1 MAKSKATKLNELTA
15 LTTYA
20 QQAKS
25 LVISTFNALTMED
38 MEKMRKDSRQENVVF
53 KTAKKT
59 LLKKVFTDMG
69 LDASSLDSLHGNI
82 GVSFGMSDEIAPAK
96 VVAAFAKEKKT
107 LSAELGVLQGALVG
121 AASVRAL
128 ANLPSKQQLL
138 GQLVSVLSGPMRG
151 LVTVLSGNTRGLV
164 TVLSAIKD
172 QKAA

>member
-1 MAKSKATKLNELTA
+1 MAKSKATKINELTA

-25 LVISTFNALTMED
+25 LVVSTFNALTMED
-38 MEKMRKDSRQENVVF
+38 MEKMRKDSRAENVVF

-59 LLKKVFTDMG
+59 LLKKVFADMG
-69 LDASSLDSLHGNI
+69 LDTSKLDALKGNI

-96 VVAAFAKEKKT
+96 VVAAFSKEKKM
-107 LSAELGVLQGALVG
+107 LSAELGVLQGALVD
-121 AASVRAL
+121 AVSVRAL
-128 ANLPSKQQLL
+128 ADLPSKQQLL
-138 GQLVSVLSGPMRG
+138 GQLVGVMAGPMRG

-172 QKAA
+172 KKTA